1 MSTVDERYEV
11 SVCANCGRGE
21 EESHKLKSCTACKL
35 VKCCSRACQIAHQSQ
50 HKKECRKRAA
60 ELHDEKLFKQPP
72 AAEDC
77 PICFERLPYLN
88 TGSSYYSCC
97 GKVLCSGCID
107 APLYDDQG
115 NKLDNEKCPFCRV
128 PWPES
133 EEEAVERLKERM
145 EIRDPMAIFNMG
157 CYYRVGINGFPQD
170 YTKALELW
178 RRAADLGCAGA
189 YNNIGCAYDIG
200 EGVEVDKK
208 KAKHYLELAAMAG
221 DVAARRNLGILEEEE
236 KGNMSRAIKHYM
248 LAVRGGDNDSL
259 KQIKQLYSKG
269 YATKEDYTKA
279 LQSYQAYIEEIKSVK
294 RDEAAAASER
304 WRYLLN

>member
-1 MSTVDERYEV
+1 M
-11 SVCANCGRGE
+11 
-21 EESHKLKSCTACKL
+21 ACKL
-35 VKCCSRACQIAHQSQ
+35 VKYCSRECQIAHRPQ

-60 ELHDEKLFKQPP
+60 ELHDEKLFEQPP
-72 AAEDC
+72 PTEDC

-157 CYYRVGINGFPQD
+157 CYYRVGVNGFPRD

-178 RRAADLGCAGA
+178 HQAADLGCAGA

-221 DVAARRNLGILEEEE
+221 DVAARNNLAVNEVRT
-236 KGNMSRAIKHYM
+236 GNMDRALKHWIIAVKGGKKKSLDSIKW
-248 LAVRGGDNDSL
+248 
-259 KQIKQLYSKG
+259 LYSNGHARKDD
-269 YATKEDYTKA
+269 YANA
-279 LQSYQAYIEEIKSVK
+279 LQAYQAYIEEIKSVE
-294 RDEAAAASER
+294 RDEAAAAASER
-304 WRYLLN
+304 WRYLLD